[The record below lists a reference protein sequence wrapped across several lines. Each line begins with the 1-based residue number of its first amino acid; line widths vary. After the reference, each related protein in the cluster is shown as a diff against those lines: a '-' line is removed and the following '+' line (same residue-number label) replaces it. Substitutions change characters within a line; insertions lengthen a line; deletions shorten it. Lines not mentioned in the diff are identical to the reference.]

1 MQAQKARAN
10 KVTERA
16 RERTEGRRSRQTE
29 ECHQRE
35 EKMGTNEKQ
44 KQTVAQGGKDE
55 EKI

>member
-1 MQAQKARAN
+1 MQAQKARAD
-10 KVTERA
+10 KVTERD
-16 RERTEGRRSRQTE
+16 RTEGRRSRQTE